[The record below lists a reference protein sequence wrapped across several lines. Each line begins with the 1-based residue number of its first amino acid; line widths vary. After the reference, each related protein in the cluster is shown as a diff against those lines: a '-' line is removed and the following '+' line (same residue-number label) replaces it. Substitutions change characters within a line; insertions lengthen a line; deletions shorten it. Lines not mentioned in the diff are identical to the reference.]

1 MLPVAWKLPAAMTGR
16 CICICGTYVC
26 CCAGNAGC
34 VGCCTGAGICIC
46 TCGRE
51 IGVPGGGGMYAGGA
65 ALAKRSYWYGYTSG
79 ADCERLCIVGR
90 ADMAGAAAARCVSCE
105 ARDKKGV
112 RVW

>member
-1 MLPVAWKLPAAMTGR
+1 
-16 CICICGTYVC
+16 
-26 CCAGNAGC
+26 
-34 VGCCTGAGICIC
+34 
-46 TCGRE
+46 
-51 IGVPGGGGMYAGGA
+51 MYAGGA